1 MKGNDKL
8 DAIYNGVNEHFK
20 LFPISKELK
29 RIKENINYQIII
41 FPGILILKEY

>member
-29 RIKENINYQIII
+29 HQRKYKLPDNY
-41 FPGILILKEY
+41 FSWKY